1 MYNSK
6 YKANIRS
13 VIFIK
18 KNLFEEMLEMISKWR
33 QLRISSAIVICFVGF
48 YCFPASAENIIQ
60 QKTMSFETCLKVI
73 KSSEDQLA
81 ITSQKTD
88 ESKQRRI
95 ALFKLVDGTLKIICD
110 GDANTITV
118 STQTN

>member
-1 MYNSK
+1 MIS
-6 YKANIRS
+6 
-13 VIFIK
+13 IK
-18 KNLFEEMLEMISKWR
+18 KNLFEGMLKMISKWR
-33 QLRISSAIVICFVGF
+33 KIRISPAIVICFVGF
-48 YCFPASAENIIQ
+48 YCLPASAENIIQ
-60 QKTMSFETCLKVI
+60 QKTMSFATCLKVI

-81 ITSQKTD
+81 ITSQRTD

-110 GDANTITV
+110 GEANTITV